1 MDPSSLHGPV
11 PPGSVLL
18 AVEEP
23 IETAHGMAN
32 VVIKKTASR
41 SNARAVEELTVER
54 NALMTMGKH
63 PFILELCGSYNDPQG
78 NEVMLTEYVNGST
91 LWRLMQLRPHVPEAW
106 VRFYATELVLA
117 LEHVHASCLIHRD
130 VAPQSVIVATSG
142 HVRLTSFGSASLV
155 PYVEP
160 GGELRIGMSSGVAPE
175 MLLNGGYGASVDWWG
190 LGCIMH
196 QMFVGRPAEDDSTA
210 DGSAAGPMATEPAGL
225 TTLATVAT
233 AAERAATDS
242 STPAHSE
249 GSEVW
254 TRYSSANPVS
264 AEAAALVEQLLIRHE
279 RLGVGSNVLTA
290 RPHLSRLRFI
300 NAQRSSSSHRR
311 NPERRIGTHGV
322 IEIKMHAWFS
332 DVDWDAALSRRGAS
346 PPWCPNPPDVDV
358 ESFAKEKMTHSTGSN
373 VQQGVLPFQYPPV
386 NL

>member
-1 MDPSSLHGPV
+1 MLAHRTARSISAALALSSLR
-11 PPGSVLL
+11 VLL
-18 AVEEP
+18 MSSSAP
-23 IETAHGMAN
+23 
-32 VVIKKTASR
+32 
-41 SNARAVEELTVER
+41 
-54 NALMTMGKH
+54 
-63 PFILELCGSYNDPQG
+63 
-78 NEVMLTEYVNGST
+78 
-91 LWRLMQLRPHVPEAW
+91 RPPSQ

-160 GGELRIGMSSGVAPE
+160 GGELRIGLSSGAAPE
-175 MLLNGGYGASVDWWG
+175 MLVNRGYGASVDWWG
-190 LGCIMH
+190 LGCIMY
-196 QMFVGRPAEDDSTA
+196 QMFVGRPAEDDFTA
-210 DGSAAGPMATEPAGL
+210 DGSPAGLMATEPDGL

-242 STPAHSE
+242 STPASAHSE
-249 GSEVW
+249 GGEVC
-254 TRYSSANPVS
+254 TRYSSANPAS
-264 AEAAALVEQLLIRHE
+264 AEAAALVRQLLI
-279 RLGVGSNVLTA
+279 
-290 RPHLSRLRFI
+290 
-300 NAQRSSSSHRR
+300 R

-322 IEIKMHAWFS
+322 IEIKMHAWFN

-358 ESFAKEKMTHSTGSN
+358 EPFTSEEMMQSTGFN
-373 VQQGVLPFQYPPV
+373 VQQGVLPCQYPSV

>member
-160 GGELRIGMSSGVAPE
+160 GGELRIGLSSGAAPE
-175 MLLNGGYGASVDWWG
+175 MLVNRGYGASVDWWG
-190 LGCIMH
+190 LGCIMY
-196 QMFVGRPAEDDSTA
+196 QMFVGRPAEDDFTA
-210 DGSAAGPMATEPAGL
+210 DGSPAGLMATEPDGL

-242 STPAHSE
+242 STPASAHSE
-249 GSEVW
+249 GGEVC
-254 TRYSSANPVS
+254 TRYSSANPAS
-264 AEAAALVEQLLIRHE
+264 AEAAALVRQLLIRHA
-279 RLGVGSNVLTA
+279 RLGAAANVLTA
-290 RPHLSRLRFI
+290 RACIYRACAFSTRSAPRAPFAGIPSDALAPTASLRSRCMPGSMTSTGMPRSAAGAHPH
-300 NAQRSSSSHRR
+300 
-311 NPERRIGTHGV
+311 
-322 IEIKMHAWFS
+322 
-332 DVDWDAALSRRGAS
+332 RGAQ
-346 PPWCPNPPDVDV
+346 
-358 ESFAKEKMTHSTGSN
+358 THRTST
-373 VQQGVLPFQYPPV
+373 
-386 NL
+386 

>member
-1 MDPSSLHGPV
+1 V
-11 PPGSVLL
+11 PL
-18 AVEEP
+18 
-23 IETAHGMAN
+23 
-32 VVIKKTASR
+32 
-41 SNARAVEELTVER
+41 
-54 NALMTMGKH
+54 
-63 PFILELCGSYNDPQG
+63 Q
-78 NEVMLTEYVNGST
+78 VMLTEYVNGST

-117 LEHVHASCLIHRD
+117 LEHVHASCLIHRH
-130 VAPQSVIVATSG
+130 VAPQSVIVATNG

-160 GGELRIGMSSGVAPE
+160 GGELRIGLSSGAAPE
-175 MLLNGGYGASVDWWG
+175 MLVDRGYGASVDWWG

-264 AEAAALVEQLLIRHE
+264 AEAAALVEQLLIR
-279 RLGVGSNVLTA
+279 
-290 RPHLSRLRFI
+290 
-300 NAQRSSSSHRR
+300 